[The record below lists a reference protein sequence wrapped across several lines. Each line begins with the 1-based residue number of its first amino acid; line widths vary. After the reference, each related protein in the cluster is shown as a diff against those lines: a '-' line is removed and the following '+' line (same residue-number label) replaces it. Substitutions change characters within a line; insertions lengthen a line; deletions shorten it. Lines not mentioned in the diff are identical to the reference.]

1 MELLLWL
8 WVLDKRWLLG
18 FKPKLS
24 LYIFAWLIPIVI
36 NISMFSFYVYV
47 LNNGVLSHCK
57 YPPYS
62 FHLLDL
68 TPQIV
73 LTTKSVLSFISTL
86 LGLILIKD
94 LVVNRKSEMNKIS
107 TNIKNSKTGI
117 QVPVIIAQHDY
128 WIRRK
133 SLGNCNGNL
142 LLLVS
147 CIQIIWSF
155 CFIFGTN
162 RQICDANISKIL
174 VYNDLYEIAF
184 FLPIV
189 FVLGLSIIIKVFCFI
204 CAYTCPSLIICFSH
218 LFSCKRKGHTLD
230 FKKDPFDKVGILI
243 QPDNIN

>member
-73 LTTKSVLSFISTL
+73 LTTKSVLCFISTL
-86 LGLILIKD
+86 LGLMLIKD
-94 LVVNRKSEMNKIS
+94 LVVNRKSEMNKRL
-107 TNIKNSKTGI
+107 NKA
-117 QVPVIIAQHDY
+117 VPITQKRYQQILRIV
-128 WIRRK
+128 K
-133 SLGNCNGNL
+133 LGFKYL
-142 LLLVS
+142 L
-147 CIQIIWSF
+147 
-155 CFIFGTN
+155 
-162 RQICDANISKIL
+162 
-174 VYNDLYEIAF
+174 
-184 FLPIV
+184 
-189 FVLGLSIIIKVFCFI
+189 
-204 CAYTCPSLIICFSH
+204 
-218 LFSCKRKGHTLD
+218 
-230 FKKDPFDKVGILI
+230 
-243 QPDNIN
+243 

>member
-73 LTTKSVLSFISTL
+73 LTTKSVLCFISTL
-86 LGLILIKD
+86 LGLMLIRLNKAVPITQKRYQQILRIVK
-94 LVVNRKSEMNKIS
+94 
-107 TNIKNSKTGI
+107 
-117 QVPVIIAQHDY
+117 
-128 WIRRK
+128 
-133 SLGNCNGNL
+133 LGFKYL
-142 LLLVS
+142 L
-147 CIQIIWSF
+147 
-155 CFIFGTN
+155 
-162 RQICDANISKIL
+162 
-174 VYNDLYEIAF
+174 
-184 FLPIV
+184 
-189 FVLGLSIIIKVFCFI
+189 
-204 CAYTCPSLIICFSH
+204 
-218 LFSCKRKGHTLD
+218 
-230 FKKDPFDKVGILI
+230 
-243 QPDNIN
+243 